1 VHYKQ
6 DNVRIVHRRISNP

>member
-6 DNVRIVHRRISNP
+6 NNVRIVHRRISNP